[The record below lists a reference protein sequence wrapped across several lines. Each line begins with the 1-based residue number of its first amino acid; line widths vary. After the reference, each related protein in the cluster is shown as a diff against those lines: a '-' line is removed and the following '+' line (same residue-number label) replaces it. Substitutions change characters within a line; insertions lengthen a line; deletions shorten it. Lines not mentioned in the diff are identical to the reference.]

1 MSEGNNKKNVSEDNI
16 LWDSIRERV
25 KRLRQDP
32 AKVLLV
38 PPLCAVYAVLLGAL
52 YINVIVYHNNVYSKR
67 KRRM

>member
-1 MSEGNNKKNVSEDNI
+1 MSEGSNKKNVSEDNI

-38 PPLCAVYAVLLGAL
+38 PPLCASYLLLLGAL
-52 YINVIVYHNNVYSKR
+52 YINVLRYN
-67 KRRM
+67 RRAGSTPRDK